1 MQPGQ
6 QFILIDQANGRQQ
19 IVQMPTEM
27 SGQVQQAQSVPQTRI
42 IQQNPETQQQP
53 AKKVR
58 RIEHQEN
65 NTMRGN
71 FLWKWLTRYVYFVPI
86 SYLWGPRL
94 AVIFQGLRFYKIYII
109 TLVLKSSNDNTK
121 SNPVFTE
128 IGKYSAEDFKMCTT
142 KVSRYKLETPKEN
155 MIRFPKAFQH
165 FF

>member
-19 IVQMPTEM
+19 IVQMPTEV

-71 FLWKWLTRYVYFVPI
+71 FL
-86 SYLWGPRL
+86 
-94 AVIFQGLRFYKIYII
+94 
-109 TLVLKSSNDNTK
+109 
-121 SNPVFTE
+121 
-128 IGKYSAEDFKMCTT
+128 
-142 KVSRYKLETPKEN
+142 
-155 MIRFPKAFQH
+155 
-165 FF
+165 